1 MMMTKMRLSSLI
13 SMAMGQDLIQLDCA
27 VTAGNDPA
35 MCESSMLHSASA
47 GNKARRNDSLFQMR
61 TGKAQSL

>member
-1 MMMTKMRLSSLI
+1 MMMTNMRLSNLI
-13 SMAMGQDLIQLDCA
+13 SMAMVQDLIRFDCA

-47 GNKARRNDSLFQMR
+47 DNKARRNDNDFQMR
-61 TGKAQSL
+61 TGKAQRV